1 MATVS
6 KVILGAVIAAASIAS
21 PALAHYAPRSGPST
35 SVHHSTHLGI
45 TSHQSGSR
53 AFASARRSID
63 GPAGPYS
70 TSSDARVTIC
80 VTEHGVRREVGTCW
94 PPRASRG
101 RQIIT

>member
-6 KVILGAVIAAASIAS
+6 KVTLGAVIAAVSIAS

-35 SVHHSTHLGI
+35 PVHHSKHLGM

-53 AFASARRSID
+53 AFASARRSI

-80 VTEHGVRREVGTCW
+80 VTGHGVRREVG
-94 PPRASRG
+94 
-101 RQIIT
+101 